1 VFNLWAFP
9 CERAPPLGASALL
22 PVARCQSSGPLG
34 ALLSS
39 PALVDVRLLTALQ
52 VLQVLCRARQVLQER
67 ALLLAAMGT
76 AAITQMIEAACCGW
90 PIALMIPGR
99 M

>member
-1 VFNLWAFP
+1 MRARFVDHGG
-9 CERAPPLGASALL
+9 ERGESGPDVPGRGGDTTQCAAVWASALL

-52 VLQVLCRARQVLQER
+52 VLEVLCRARQVLQER

-76 AAITQMIEAACCGW
+76 AAITQI
-90 PIALMIPGR
+90 
-99 M
+99 